1 MKKHKHQ
8 CTRTKPLHTPCR
20 CRCGAERVT
29 RNAYGVEMPRTGG
42 RWKRQRVATNS
53 RRGET
58 MYRIERQHEGP
69 TRGHWLPVKGAT

>member
-42 RWKRQRVATNS
+42 RWKTPETVAA
-53 RRGET
+53 
-58 MYRIERQHEGP
+58 
-69 TRGHWLPVKGAT
+69 LVKAVQ